1 VLLLLLIVL
10 IIMWGYLGVDVLM
23 ILKRM
28 LNKWSH
34 RAWTGLTYLSKVVG
48 VLVCK
53 CGNETLGVLKLGVFL
68 SK

>member
-1 VLLLLLIVL
+1 VGLPESRR
-10 IIMWGYLGVDVLM
+10 VDD
-23 ILKRM
+23 IKKM
-28 LNKWSH
+28 LNKWGH

-53 CGNETLGVLKLGVFL
+53 YGNETLGVLKLGVVL